1 MKSIIK
7 VYQINKEQDVIEIQR
22 VISQIEG
29 IIASKVSLEKKEIQ
43 VIYNE
48 NFVILDKIIESIE
61 DLGYIVI

>member
-7 VYQINKEQDVIEIQR
+7 VCQINREKDVIDIQK

-29 IIASKVSLEKKEIQ
+29 IIASKISLEKKEIQ

-48 NFVILDKIIESIE
+48 NFVNLDNIIESIE